1 MGAGRV
7 RSKTQITVLYDN
19 WQYRTAY
26 VLVGSDM
33 FTLLS
38 PTHEESFVA
47 DYLEHNGQGLHH
59 IGVNVTD
66 LDAAVDQLTAVGG
79 EVIMEDTVT
88 DVRTEATLHPKS
100 LFGLQ
105 LQLIEWDDS
114 VGPTARDHVEAMRA
128 AAPDDRL

>member
-1 MGAGRV
+1 
-7 RSKTQITVLYDN
+7 
-19 WQYRTAY
+19 
-26 VLVGSDM
+26 M
-33 FTLLS
+33 FALLS

-47 DYLEHNGQGLHH
+47 DYLEHNDQGLHH

-79 EVIMEDTVT
+79 EVVMEDTVT
-88 DVRTEATLHPKS
+88 DVRTEVTLHPKS

-105 LQLIEWDDS
+105 LQLIDWDDS

-128 AAPDDRL
+128 AATDDRL

>member
-7 RSKTQITVLYDN
+7 RSKTQIIVLRDN

-33 FTLLS
+33 FTLHS

-47 DYLEHNGQGLHH
+47 DYLEHNGQGLHP

-66 LDAAVDQLTAVGG
+66 LDAAVDQ
-79 EVIMEDTVT
+79 
-88 DVRTEATLHPKS
+88 R
-100 LFGLQ
+100 LQ
-105 LQLIEWDDS
+105 S
-114 VGPTARDHVEAMRA
+114 AGR
-128 AAPDDRL
+128 